1 LLLFRKFAYLFTIL
15 HFLVVE
21 ATIKENINNKLVPMI
36 LQLLLL
42 LLLIDVIMTSVQ
54 RDTVQVTSFRK
65 PRKTRDGPGWCALDP
80 ANETI
85 LSSSLQALA

>member
-1 LLLFRKFAYLFTIL
+1 
-15 HFLVVE
+15 
-21 ATIKENINNKLVPMI
+21 MI

-42 LLLIDVIMTSVQ
+42 LLIDVLMTSVQ

-65 PRKTRDGPGWCALDP
+65 PRKTRDGPRWCALDP